1 MNCQL
6 RNDDEIIDDIIET
19 IRNVATEVV
28 FLPVPFG
35 TDYKKKVF
43 FSRTAE
49 EFYFYLSE
57 RAKDFNYSIVYTPG
71 KSGTETI
78 GITSVS
84 EGIKTTY
91 IMEMEGEGREFSA
104 NMYNKLFTGKMVRP
118 QLHESV
124 YLNVLLLIAAALAK
138 LNNEIAFTR
147 VTTHS
152 QTELVPITEIPSK
165 ILLDEIMLFLSKYLN
180 H

>member
-1 MNCQL
+1 MNCNL

-35 TDYKKKVF
+35 TDYKKKIF

-49 EFYFYLSE
+49 QFYFYLSE
-57 RAKDFNYSIVYTPG
+57 RAKDFNYSIAYKPG
-71 KSGTETI
+71 EYGTETI
-78 GITSVS
+78 NITSVN
-84 EGIKTTY
+84 EGAKTTY
-91 IMEMEGEGREFSA
+91 TMKMQGEGREFSA
-104 NMYNKLFTGKMVRP
+104 IMYNKLFTGRMVRP

-124 YLNVLLLIAAALAK
+124 YINVLLLIAAALTK

-147 VTTHS
+147 VTTSS

-165 ILLDEIMLFLSKYLN
+165 ILLDEILLFLSKYA
-180 H
+180 

>member
-1 MNCQL
+1 MKTCTL

-35 TDYKKKVF
+35 TDYKKKIF

-57 RAKDFNYSIVYTPG
+57 RAKDYDYSITYKPDEYG
-71 KSGTETI
+71 FETI
-78 GITSVS
+78 DITSVN

-91 IMEMEGEGREFSA
+91 TMKMQGEGREFSA
-104 NMYNKLFTGKMVRP
+104 TMYNKLFTGKMVRP
-118 QLHESV
+118 QLHDSV
-124 YLNVLLLIAAALAK
+124 YINVLLLIAAALAK

-165 ILLDEIMLFLSKYLN
+165 VLLDEILLFLSKYA
-180 H
+180 